1 MPKVGMEDIRRRQ
14 LIAAT
19 VESIHE
25 IGFSATT
32 LQSISRRAGVSA
44 GLVAHYFKD
53 KNGLLE
59 ATLRWLATDLRDG
72 IVARLRRAAT
82 PRDRIAAIVEGLL
95 APEQFEPR
103 IARVWLAFWG
113 QLTHA
118 PGLKRVQTVYEKR
131 LLSNLR
137 QPLRDLLPAAEAER
151 QAVALAALID
161 GLWLRAALSA
171 DRADPAQSR
180 DLCLDYVDRL
190 THRRPKADRSAA

>member
-1 MPKVGMEDIRRRQ
+1 MEDIRRRQ

-25 IGFSATT
+25 VGFSATT

-44 GLVAHYFKD
+44 GLVAHYFND

-59 ATLRWLATDLRDG
+59 ATLRSLATDLRDG
-72 IVARLRRAAT
+72 IAARLRCART
-82 PRDRIAAIVEGLL
+82 PRDRIAAIVDGLL

-118 PGLKRVQTVYEKR
+118 PGLKRVQNVYEKR

-137 QPLRDLLPAAEAER
+137 QPLRALVPDGQADR
-151 QAVALAALID
+151 QAVALAAMID
-161 GLWLRAALSA
+161 GLWLRAALSV
-171 DRADPAQSR
+171 DRADPEQSR
-180 DLCLDYVDRL
+180 AICLAYVDGL
-190 THRRPKADRSAA
+190 AVGHKAGRSAA